1 MFFQFRPWQSW
12 ICIQEASQE
21 PCSFCKP
28 LASLSRFHDFGSE
41 RIGWIW
47 HDMTVHNCDH
57 CDPWN
62 LRREI
67 GWNMVKPKSSHGLS
81 EFIRVDPFILNF
93 TSGEVVRIPSVSV
106 NWQHLHPPPMLCG
119 ITIAHLKSLLYMFF
133 IVILDLN
140 VCLARSPDHAAQ
152 KQLIDEDKVL
162 PHLSTEG
169 LHCDC
174 CCQDMNLLAVYIL
187 SVWFCWLPRWKLFL
201 SLRTFPPKHI

>member
-1 MFFQFRPWQSW
+1 MHLSCMWTIIEVIDFWANPNYLVRKGTQKNVALRVAVLHVFKYFKCYQNLSDLWTAPVTMFFQFRPWQSW

-62 LRREI
+62 LKQEI

-81 EFIRVDPFILNF
+81 EFIR
-93 TSGEVVRIPSVSV
+93 
-106 NWQHLHPPPMLCG
+106 
-119 ITIAHLKSLLYMFF
+119 
-133 IVILDLN
+133 
-140 VCLARSPDHAAQ
+140 
-152 KQLIDEDKVL
+152 
-162 PHLSTEG
+162 LSSIS
-169 LHCDC
+169 
-174 CCQDMNLLAVYIL
+174 QV
-187 SVWFCWLPRWKLFL
+187 
-201 SLRTFPPKHI
+201 